1 MKEELHI
8 YVRVSTQSQQ
18 TEGFGLENQIEMGR
32 KLSKSLGLK
41 PKIHNEGGKSSH
53 SDSIEDRPILT
64 QLLTDVE
71 EGKVK
76 YLYVYNND
84 RLSRNENVWTL
95 IRRRLKENDVTLYV
109 GDGTKY
115 ELSSDLDNFIFGI
128 LSEVTKYDNSIRT
141 ERLRRGKLSKIKNGG
156 WVGGPPPYGFQI
168 VDSKLIGND
177 EELKWVRKMYEMYR
191 DGHSLYEISTF
202 LMKNGVL
209 SRRGKVIW
217 NDNSIL
223 NVLSNTHFEG
233 YCDYTDRKLGETV
246 RLEVPKTL
254 PMSLVKSVRDRLSK
268 RKRISNYQKTVTLLK
283 DFLVCDHCGSRFG
296 QRINKSQYFNHY
308 YCRGNTERRRTEG
321 LKEEK
326 LCTTDGDYR
335 VRSLNIEDTD
345 QMVWETV
352 IEVVEN
358 SVTFK
363 ESFKQ
368 QRLSE
373 GSFGKTMFD
382 QKTLKRQ
389 LKSVETDLK
398 KVRDGRSSVMVD
410 GVIDGDDEVLKSLLE
425 KFDQKKLEL
434 ETKREELLEQMDTS
448 KRNTVWVEWIE
459 EFGSKV
465 KSLRTEKMSV
475 EERKKF
481 LSGILKEI
489 KVKTSS
495 PQTHTL
501 EIVFETPMVGDVL
514 EWNVKGKPKKG
525 YKVIDGET
533 STVVEMDSSDKRKRS
548 SKKGTK

>member
-32 KLSKSLGLK
+32 KLSESLDLK
-41 PKIHNEGGKSSH
+41 PKIHNEGGRSSH

-177 EELKWVRKMYEMYR
+177 DELKWVRKMYEMYR
-191 DGHSLYEISTF
+191 DGHSLYEISTS

-268 RKRISNYQKTVTLLK
+268 RKKTSNYQKTVTLLK
-283 DFLVCDHCGSRFG
+283 EFLVCDHCGSKFG

-308 YCRGNTERRRTEG
+308 YCRGNTERKRTVG
-321 LKEEK
+321 LKEGK

-345 QMVWETV
+345 EMVWEKV

-410 GVIDGDDEVLKSLLE
+410 GVIDGDDEVLKSLLK

-548 SKKGTK
+548 SKKDTK